1 MPMASI
7 SESQGGGLAWDEL
20 RELLTQRIRDGL
32 VGRISDKAVSEILAE
47 ELGEI
52 GKMLPF
58 SRREGI

>member
-1 MPMASI
+1 MASI
-7 SESQGGGLAWDEL
+7 FESQDGGPAWEEL

-32 VGRISDKAVSEILAE
+32 AGRISDKTVSEVLAE